1 MLAETADLH
10 SRLLG
15 SRFELRLG
23 FEDVLFAKE
32 AAKDHSGRRLGGWPE
47 RQGLVRGQGRLLRLH
62 SASQGSVRP
71 ECAKDLAVEG
81 LQVKFMLPFG
91 PAVRCPKLATRYQE
105 GNQEEPGAAF
115 AAWWR
120 PWVGVERE
128 VTLVDE
134 AEGARGRGVTTGWA
148 RVARGAGAALDPA
161 GRGDAGDERRG
172 GRVPRVGGRQGVWL

>member
-1 MLAETADLH
+1 MVIDGHFLVIMVTSCCQRCFLLGRGVSPRGTGRGWRVGCLAVLAETADLH

-32 AAKDHSGRRLGGWPE
+32 AAKDRSGRRLGGWPE

-115 AAWWR
+115 AAWWM
-120 PWVGVERE
+120 
-128 VTLVDE
+128 E
-134 AEGARGRGVTTGWA
+134 ALGRCGA
-148 RVARGAGAALDPA
+148 
-161 GRGDAGDERRG
+161 
-172 GRVPRVGGRQGVWL
+172 